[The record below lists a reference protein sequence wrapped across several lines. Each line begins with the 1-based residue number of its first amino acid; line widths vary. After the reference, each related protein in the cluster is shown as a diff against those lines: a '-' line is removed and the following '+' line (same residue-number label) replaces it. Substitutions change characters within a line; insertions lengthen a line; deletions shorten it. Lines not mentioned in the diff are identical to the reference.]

1 MDRLCRIL
9 IFVQSGQFNV
19 IPSTGILD
27 QCTQN
32 ILALLPLARDT
43 ERSKYYSAKGGS
55 ETKQLKALLLSWGSP
70 GVSWLGW
77 MESLAVDVVVVV
89 VAVVVAVVVGGADC
103 CWSCGRLS
111 PRRGVV
117 HSWGVQACQCWTHL
131 LTCHWSR
138 PHYHLHH
145 LSHSHQH
152 TNQIETHTTEQSRRY
167 QPGVTFSSFP

>member
-77 MESLAVDVVVVV
+77 MESLAVVVAVAVVVVV
-89 VAVVVAVVVGGADC
+89 VIVVVVVVVASVVIVAAAVVVSAAAVVVVAAVVVAVVVVVAAVVVFVVVVAVLGC
-103 CWSCGRLS
+103 CCYG
-111 PRRGVV
+111 
-117 HSWGVQACQCWTHL
+117 CC
-131 LTCHWSR
+131 
-138 PHYHLHH
+138 
-145 LSHSHQH
+145 
-152 TNQIETHTTEQSRRY
+152 
-167 QPGVTFSSFP
+167 